1 MAQTR
6 RKYDKELKLRILREM
21 AAGKSAAA
29 AAREYDVH
37 PTMISQWRKLRA
49 DHGERAFAGNGKVY
63 KDEARIAELE
73 RKVGQ
78 MAMENDL
85 LKKAL
90 SAMERL
96 KAEARRVKGGRR

>member
-6 RKYDKELKLRILREM
+6 KKYDKELKLRILREI
-21 AAGKSAAA
+21 AAGKSPAA
-29 AAREYDVH
+29 AAREHDVH
-37 PTMISQWRKLRA
+37 PTMISQWRKLGA
-49 DHGERAFAGNGKVY
+49 AHGERAFAGNGNTY
-63 KDEARIAELE
+63 KDQARIDELE

-96 KAEARRVKGGRR
+96 DAEARRGKGGRR